1 MTKALPTALRGMLW
15 MAASGAL
22 FAALNTI
29 MKWLAHDL
37 DPWVVGF
44 LRYLFGF
51 LVLLPVA
58 MRLGWRGMRSGA
70 PGLQVLRGAFHV
82 GGLLLW
88 FMALPMVSMAE
99 MTALGFTGPIFMC
112 LGAVV
117 VLGEKMSAVRWAAVL
132 VGFLGTLIVV
142 HPWTAPGF
150 GVGWGSVLLLLAS
163 PTFAASFITAKVL
176 TRHDSPE
183 AIVIWQHGLVAL
195 FALPFAL
202 TAWTMP
208 SAWQWGWFVLCGL
221 LGAAGHYCV
230 TQALRIADVSATQPV
245 RFLDLLWAS
254 LGGFIA
260 FSSVPEGW
268 TIAGGVVIFS
278 ATLWLAR
285 HEARIARAARAR
297 AGAAPQP
304 APAA

>member
-1 MTKALPTALRGMLW
+1 MLW

-29 MKWLAHDL
+29 MKWLADDL

-51 LVLLPVA
+51 LVLVPLA
-58 MRLGWRGMRSGA
+58 LRLGWRHMRTAA
-70 PGLQVLRGAFHV
+70 PGLQVLRGLFHT
-82 GGLLLW
+82 GGLVLW
-88 FMALPMVSMAE
+88 FLALPMVSMAE

-112 LGAVV
+112 LGAVL
-117 VLGEKMSAVRWAAVL
+117 VLGEKMSAVRWAAVF
-132 VGFLGTLIVV
+132 VGFIGTLIVV

-150 GVGWGSVLLLLAS
+150 SGVTWGNFLLLLAA
-163 PTFAASFITAKVL
+163 PTFAASFITAKLL
-176 TRHDSPE
+176 TRHDTPE

-202 TAWTMP
+202 LDWTTP
-208 SAWQWGWFVLCGL
+208 SAWQWAWFVLCGL

-230 TQALRIADVSATQPV
+230 TLALRVTDVSATQPI

-260 FSSVPEGW
+260 FNAVPESW
-268 TIAGGVVIFS
+268 TVAGGAVIFG

-297 AGAAPQP
+297 AAAPQA
-304 APAA
+304 APAE

>member
-1 MTKALPTALRGMLW
+1 MPASLRGMLW

-29 MKWLAHDL
+29 MKWLAGDL
-37 DPWVVGF
+37 DPWLVGF
-44 LRYLFGF
+44 LRYFLGF
-51 LVLLPVA
+51 VVLLPVA
-58 MRLGWRGMRSGA
+58 FRLGLSGMRTGA
-70 PGLQVLRGAFHV
+70 PGLQVVRALFHV

-88 FMALPMVSMAE
+88 FLALPLVSMAE

-112 LGAVV
+112 LGAVL
-117 VLGEKMSAVRWAAVL
+117 VLREKMSAVRWAAVF
-132 VGFLGTLIVV
+132 VGFIGALIVV
-142 HPWTAPGF
+142 HPWTGPGF
-150 GVGWGSVLLLLAS
+150 SGVSWGNLLLLAAA
-163 PTFAASFITAKVL
+163 PTFAASFIVAKLL

-183 AIVIWQHGLVAL
+183 SIVIWQHGLVAL

-202 TAWTMP
+202 LDWTMP

-221 LGAAGHYCV
+221 LGAGGHYCV

-254 LGGFIA
+254 LGGFLV
-260 FSSVPEGW
+260 FSSVPESW
-268 TIAGGVVIFS
+268 TVAGGVVIFG

-285 HEARIARAARAR
+285 HEARAAKARTM
-297 AGAAPQP
+297 AAPQP
-304 APAA
+304 APAE

>member
-1 MTKALPTALRGMLW
+1 VFKALPAALRGMLW

-22 FAALNTI
+22 FAALNTL

-44 LRYLFGF
+44 LRNLFGF
-51 LVLLPVA
+51 VVLLPIA
-58 MRLGWRGMRSGA
+58 FRLGWSRMRTGA
-70 PGLQVLRGAFHV
+70 PGLQVLRALFHL

-88 FMALPMVSMAE
+88 FLALPMVSMAE

-112 LGAVV
+112 LGAVL
-117 VLGEKMSAVRWAAVL
+117 VLGEKMSPTRWAAVFI
-132 VGFLGTLIVV
+132 GFLGALIVV

-150 GVGWGSVLLLLAS
+150 GGVTWGNALLLLAS
-163 PTFAASFITAKVL
+163 PTFAASFIVAKLL
-176 TRHDSPE
+176 TRHDTSE

-202 TAWTMP
+202 WYWTSP
-208 SAWQWGWFVLCGL
+208 SAGQWSWFVLCGV

-230 TQALRIADVSATQPV
+230 NQALRVADVSATQPV

-260 FSSVPEGW
+260 FSAVPESW
-268 TIAGGVVIFS
+268 TVAGGAVIFG

-285 HEARIARAARAR
+285 HEARIARAAKAR
-297 AGAAPQP
+297 VAP
-304 APAA
+304 APAE